1 MANTERARGESA
13 RPSFFPLRSA
23 TSLLSNRVVKGA
35 TSSTVEPTRP
45 RDVLL
50 LLVAALAIAL
60 ASPLAKAAVGLGAFG
75 IGAGRCAVGSVA
87 LFLLGPRET
96 LRALAALRPRDAV
109 ALAFAG
115 TLLAAHFALFL
126 WGLTKTSLPAAVAL
140 VSLEPL
146 AVVLLAWMSF
156 GLRPRRGEAIGL
168 LVAVAGAL
176 LIARGAGEGENRLF
190 GDALVLGAVVLYGA
204 YVAAARAL
212 AHTMPVMPYAASVYG
227 VAALALVPL
236 ALFEAGG
243 VPTAPARTV
252 GFVVLM
258 GLFPTLV
265 GHTIIQRLARRLS
278 PSVVALVP
286 VGETVGSIA
295 IAAALQGLVPTRVE
309 SLGTGAILLGAI
321 VVSRASSRSSA

>member
-1 MANTERARGESA
+1 MAAA
-13 RPSFFPLRSA
+13 
-23 TSLLSNRVVKGA
+23 
-35 TSSTVEPTRP
+35 SSRTIEPTRP
-45 RDVLL
+45 RDVG
-50 LLVAALAIAL
+50 LLVLAALAIAL
-60 ASPLAKAAVGLGAFG
+60 ASPLAKASTGLGAFG
-75 IGAGRCAVGSVA
+75 IGAGRCAVGSLA
-87 LFLLGPRET
+87 LFLLGPREA
-96 LRALAALRPRDAV
+96 LRALASLRGRDRIS
-109 ALAFAG
+109 LAIAG
-115 TLLAAHFALFL
+115 ALLAAHFALFL
-126 WGLTKTSLPAAVAL
+126 WGLTATSLPAAVAL

-146 AVVLLAWMSF
+146 AVVLLAWISF
-156 GLRPRRGEAIGL
+156 GLRPSRGEAVGL

-176 LIARGAGEGENRLF
+176 VIARGAGEGENRLF
-190 GDALVLGAVVLYGA
+190 GDVLVLGAVVLYGA

-227 VAALALVPL
+227 VAALALTPL

-243 VPTAPARTV
+243 VPMPPLRTV

-295 IAAALQGLVPTRVE
+295 IAAALQGLLPTRAE
-309 SLGTGAILLGAI
+309 WLGTGAILLGAI
-321 VVSRASSRSSA
+321 VVSRASTRRSAS